1 MASKLTPAVIAGL
14 VLLCGLPFIVETY
27 TLFNLTVFAAM
38 AIFALSLGLVWGFGG
53 ILSLGQSVFFGL
65 GAYAYAIAA
74 INFADSTPALLAA
87 IVVPTFVALLIG
99 YFAFFGRVTDV
110 YFGVISLTTSLIL
123 YSLVNSTSD
132 QSFVI
137 GKAPLGGYNGIPS
150 VPPINWPFM
159 PEWTLGFD
167 EMYYLT
173 GALLLAVYIGLRLL
187 LSSPFGRVCIGVRE
201 SEARAELLGYDSR
214 RYKLAMFCI
223 GAAVAGL
230 AGALFAAWGSF
241 IGPDSFSV
249 SFAAQAIIWVMFGG
263 LGTLIGPVIGCIL
276 LQAVTTWLGQVKIV
290 DPNIV
295 LGSIFIAAVLLLPQG
310 IVPTLQGVSRRIA
323 VRLKQGRPS

>member
-1 MASKLTPAVIAGL
+1 MVRKLAPAVIGGF
-14 VLLCGLPFIVETY
+14 VLLCGIPFIAETY

-65 GAYAYAIAA
+65 GAYAYAITA
-74 INFADSTPALLAA
+74 INFGDSTPALLAA
-87 IVVPTFVALLIG
+87 IVVPAVVALLIG

-150 VPPINWPFM
+150 VPPINWPLM
-159 PEWTLGFD
+159 PEWALGFD

-187 LSSPFGRVCIGVRE
+187 LGSPFGRICIGVRE

-214 RYKLAMFCI
+214 RYKLGMFCI

-263 LGTLIGPVIGCIL
+263 LGTLIGPVIGCML

-310 IVPTLQGVSRRIA
+310 IVPALQGAYRRVLI
-323 VRLKQGRPS
+323 RLKLGRPS

>member
-1 MASKLTPAVIAGL
+1 MIAKLALAIFGGL
-14 VLLCGLPFIVETY
+14 ALLCGLPLVVETY

-38 AIFALSLGLVWGFGG
+38 AIFALSLGLVWGFSG

-65 GAYAYAIAA
+65 GAYAYAIVA
-74 INFADSTPALLAA
+74 INFSDSTPALVAALAA
-87 IVVPTFVALLIG
+87 PTTLALLIG

-123 YSLVNSTSD
+123 YSLINSTSD

-137 GKAPLGGYNGIPS
+137 GRAPLGGYNGIPS

-159 PEWTLGFD
+159 PEWTLGFED
-167 EMYYLT
+167 MYYLT
-173 GALLLAVYIGLRLL
+173 GVLLLIVYVGLRLL
-187 LSSPFGRVCIGVRE
+187 LVSPFGRICIGVRE
-201 SEARAELLGYDSR
+201 SETRAELLGYDVR
-214 RYKLAMFCI
+214 KYKLGMFCI
-223 GAAVAGL
+223 GAAIAGL

-241 IGPDSFSV
+241 VGPDSFSV

-263 LGTLIGPVIGCIL
+263 LGTLIGPIIGCVA
-276 LQAVTTWLGQVKIV
+276 LQAITTWLGQVKII

-295 LGSIFIAAVLLLPQG
+295 LGLIFIAAVLLLPQG
-310 IVPTLQGVSRRIA
+310 IVPALQGLYRRFMP
-323 VRLKQGRPS
+323 RRQGSGAA

>member
-1 MASKLTPAVIAGL
+1 MATKLVPVIFGGL
-14 VLLCGLPFIVETY
+14 ALLCGIPLLAETY
-27 TLFNLTVFAAM
+27 TLFNMTVFAAM
-38 AIFALSLGLVWGFGG
+38 AIFALSLGLVWGFAG

-65 GAYAYAIAA
+65 GAYAYAITA
-74 INFADSTPALLAA
+74 INFSDSTPAIVAA
-87 IVVPTFVALLIG
+87 IVVPAVFALLIG

-110 YFGVISLTTSLIL
+110 YFGVISLTTSLIF

-150 VPPINWPFM
+150 VPPINWPLM
-159 PEWTLGFD
+159 PEWPLGFD

-173 GALLLAVYIGLRLL
+173 GGLLLAVYVGLCLL
-187 LSSPFGRVCIGVRE
+187 LASPFGRICIGARE
-201 SEARAELLGYDSR
+201 SELRAELLGYDVR
-214 RYKLAMFCI
+214 KYKLGMFCI

-241 IGPDSFSV
+241 VGPDSFSV
-249 SFAAQAIIWVMFGG
+249 GFAAQAIIWVMFGG
-263 LGTLIGPVIGCIL
+263 LGTLIGPIVGCIV
-276 LQAVTTWLGQVKIV
+276 LQAVTTWLGQVKII

-295 LGSIFIAAVLLLPQG
+295 LGIIFITAVLLLPQG
-310 IVPTLQGVSRRIA
+310 IVPALRSVYRRIFQLRQRSGSA
-323 VRLKQGRPS
+323 